1 VNDPGPSRRR
11 RVTLADVA
19 KLARVDPSLVSRVVN
34 YDERLV
40 IKDETRERVLAA
52 VLELNY
58 HPNAAA
64 RSLRTNHSGALGLLI
79 PDFANPIYAEIIKGA
94 EQAAT
99 ERRSVLLTGTAFH
112 DRSER
117 YVELLASGR
126 VEALILAADRINPA
140 AIAAMMATR
149 RPIVSVNLA
158 IAGIPRSIVA
168 DDARA
173 SRIAIEHLVALGHK
187 RIAHIRGPA
196 SSDTARRRLSGYR
209 RALRAAGLELDP
221 SLVVGD
227 GYSTED
233 GLAAMHQLIASPVRP
248 TAVLVANV
256 AAAIGALSAA
266 RLDGVRVPEDMSVVA
281 VHDTALASY
290 LSPALT
296 TVSLPLA
303 EMGSAAVYAALSE
316 GEADG
321 QRIVRGPMRLVVR
334 ESTTRPLTDR

>member
-1 VNDPGPSRRR
+1 VNGPRPSVRR
-11 RVTLADVA
+11 RVTITDVA

-34 YDERLV
+34 DDERLV
-40 IKDETRERVLAA
+40 IRDETRARVLAA
-52 VLELNY
+52 VQDLHY

-64 RSLRTNHSGALGLLI
+64 RSLRTNHSGTLGLLI

-99 ERRSVLLTGTAFH
+99 ERRSVLLTGTAFP
-112 DRSER
+112 DRPER
-117 YVELLASGR
+117 YVELLASGQ
-126 VEALILAADRINPA
+126 VEALILASDRIAPA
-140 AIAAMMATR
+140 AIQAMMATR
-149 RPIVSVNLA
+149 RPLVSINLA

-173 SRIAIEHLVALGHK
+173 SRIAMEHLLTLGHL

-221 SLVVGD
+221 TLVVGA
-227 GYSTED
+227 GYTTED
-233 GLAAMHQLIASPVRP
+233 GVLAMHQLLGLPRRP

-266 RLDGVRVPEDMSVVA
+266 RREGVRVPHDISLVA
-281 VHDTALASY
+281 IHDIALASY

-303 EMGSAAVYAALSE
+303 EMGRASVLAALTE
-316 GEADG
+316 GGADG
-321 QRIVRGPMRLVVR
+321 QRIVRGPMGLIVR
-334 ESTTRPLTDR
+334 ESTGHPPSNG